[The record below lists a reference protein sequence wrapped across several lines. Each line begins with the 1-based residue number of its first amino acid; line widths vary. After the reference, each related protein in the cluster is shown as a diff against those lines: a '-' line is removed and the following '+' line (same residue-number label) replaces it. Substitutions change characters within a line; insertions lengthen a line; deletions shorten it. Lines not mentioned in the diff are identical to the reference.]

1 MQPLFDRFTGPM
13 FNNKPEE
20 IEILQTPDLPWEKN
34 LHQGIS
40 HPVVFPGEMK
50 KVHVDGSS
58 EIVDPT
64 LLIIRFENLWFGWKC
79 FIGIEN
85 LVISPNG
92 IIMRGICGVGGI
104 IGNIQDT
111 NFKLPVEPVLCVKKR
126 CYCAF
131 DIMCTKMNI

>member
-1 MQPLFDRFTGPM
+1 
-13 FNNKPEE
+13 
-20 IEILQTPDLPWEKN
+20 
-34 LHQGIS
+34 
-40 HPVVFPGEMK
+40 MK

-64 LLIIRFENLWFGWKC
+64 LLISRFENLWFGWKC